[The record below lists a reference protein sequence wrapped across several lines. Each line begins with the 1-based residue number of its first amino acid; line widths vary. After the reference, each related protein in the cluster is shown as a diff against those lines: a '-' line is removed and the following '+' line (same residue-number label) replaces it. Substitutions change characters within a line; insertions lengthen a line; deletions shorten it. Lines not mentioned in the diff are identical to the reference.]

1 MVGSLNLWNIQCD
14 KEEVSHFCLFSRC
27 VDCDSWKSCD
37 SGDIFEI
44 EKCEG
49 SSTDFEFANMS
60 NDETQIKI
68 SGTGMCMSLEGESS
82 IRARKCNSEDD
93 RQKFT
98 AGNGSFSGKRF
109 ELIPKTSNGCLTQP
123 HHPKAGEKIYKE
135 DCNKARGSDTSF
147 WVAY

>member
-1 MVGSLNLWNIQCD
+1 MVGSLNLWNTSNVI
-14 KEEVSHFCLFSRC
+14 KKRSHISVFSRC
-27 VDCDSWKSCD
+27 VDCDSRKSCD

-68 SGTGMCMSLEGESS
+68 SGTDMCMTLEGKSS
-82 IRARKCNSEDD
+82 IKARKCNSGDD

-98 AGNGSFSGKRF
+98 AGDGSFSGKRF
-109 ELIPKTSNGCLTQP
+109 ELIPKTSDGCLTQQ
-123 HHPKAGEKIYKE
+123 HHPKSGEKIYKE

-147 WVAY
+147 WEAY